1 MGRDHAG
8 AVPALVAA
16 RAGQLSALNLLLK
29 KNPKAAKSV
38 DKVWQDTGNN
48 IALWKAVLR
57 IQIWTIRKLKKKKM
71 ENVRMTVF
79 CIKKTMVWI
88 PNRGSVKDPNI
99 SIPDPDL
106 NCTVVK
112 RDQFNSRWWQRWRPV
127 RSAQKDISITYRT
140 QIMKLFN
147 SLSHTEIQDNMK
159 ILSVRSI

>member
-1 MGRDHAG
+1 
-8 AVPALVAA
+8 
-16 RAGQLSALNLLLK
+16 
-29 KNPKAAKSV
+29 
-38 DKVWQDTGNN
+38 
-48 IALWKAVLR
+48 
-57 IQIWTIRKLKKKKM
+57 
-71 ENVRMTVF
+71 MTVF
-79 CIKKTMVWI
+79 CIKITMVWI

-140 QIMKLFN
+140 QIMKLFD